1 MAQWAAAAPNGVKDD
16 WRGEFKTLQTFHSLI
31 WVKDCKLLSH
41 ADGQTPPTRRFC
53 IRHPA
58 LLPRG
63 FHHSPRRLPGFL
75 RQQLLWLLCCYLG
88 DPNVRDNKS
97 RFCFCF
103 LAAYAGNCLVFFFLS
118 CPLTTSSTTNAEV
131 KNLPSFKLKSCLVAA
146 CAVWMRNYRVGL
158 ARVIGSERRKDG
170 GGKNIIFQSFNIF
183 HLYWTILNFT
193 FKQMKRN
200 TWGFDCYGQHFHHC

>member
-16 WRGEFKTLQTFHSLI
+16 RRGKFKTLQTFRSLI

-41 ADGQTPPTRRFC
+41 AGGRTPPNRRFW

-58 LLPRG
+58 LLPLG

-75 RQQLLWLLCCYLG
+75 RQQLLWLHCCYLR

-97 RFCFCF
+97 WFCFCF
-103 LAAYAGNCLVFFFLS
+103 LAACAGNC
-118 CPLTTSSTTNAEV
+118 PPHPTSSTTHTEV

-146 CAVWMRNYRVGL
+146 CAVWMRNFRVGL
-158 ARVIGSERRKDG
+158 AGERKGEG
-170 GGKNIIFQSFNIF
+170 GGRHRGENHPNYFSIVS
-183 HLYWTILNFT
+183 
-193 FKQMKRN
+193 
-200 TWGFDCYGQHFHHC
+200 